1 MDETQKQQIEQYA
14 KQLNSNIPEPGD
26 ATLDFIV
33 DEVADRVMIYLNAD
47 SIPTILNRVL
57 ARVVVGIFNKAQA
70 EMTTTGGAEREIKQ
84 ISDNGQSVTYGDE
97 AKNYLASATDEDI
110 FSGFEAI
117 LKRYRRADCGNSSVI
132 QNSDSE

>member
-1 MDETQKQQIEQYA
+1 MDDTQKQQIEQYA
-14 KQLNSNIPEPGD
+14 KLLNSNIPEPGD

-47 SIPTILNRVL
+47 TVDPVLNRVL
-57 ARVVVGIFNKAQA
+57 ARIVVGIYNKAQA
-70 EMTTTGGAEREIKQ
+70 EKTTTGGSEREIKQ

>member
-14 KQLNSNIPEPGD
+14 KKLNSNIPEPGD

-47 SIPTILNRVL
+47 SVPAILNRVL

>member
-14 KQLNSNIPEPGD
+14 KKLNSNIPEPGD

-47 SIPTILNRVL
+47 SIPTVLNRVL

-70 EMTTTGGAEREIKQ
+70 EMTTTGGSEREIKQ

>member
-47 SIPTILNRVL
+47 SVPVILNRVL

>member
-14 KQLNSNIPEPGD
+14 KTLNTNIPEPGD

-33 DEVADRVMIYLNAD
+33 DEVADRVMIYLNAND
-47 SIPTILNRVL
+47 VNPVLNRVL
-57 ARVVVGIFNKAQA
+57 ARIVVGIYNKAEA
-70 EMTTTGGAEREIKQ
+70 EMNTTGGAEREIKQ

-117 LKRYRRADCGNSSVI
+117 LKRYRRADCGNTSI
-132 QNSDSE
+132 LSDGDS

>member
-1 MDETQKQQIEQYA
+1 MDDTQKQQIEQYA
-14 KQLNSNIPEPGD
+14 KTLNANIPEPGD

-33 DEVADRVMIYLNAD
+33 DEVADRVMIYLNAND
-47 SIPTILNRVL
+47 VNPVLNRVL
-57 ARVVVGIFNKAQA
+57 ARIVVGIYNKAEA
-70 EMTTTGGAEREIKQ
+70 EMNTTGGAEREIKQ

-117 LKRYRRADCGNSSVI
+117 LKRYRRADCGNTSI
-132 QNSDSE
+132 LSDGDS